1 MGARERL
8 LARVAVHIARGGT
21 VETAAVFSQCRV
33 ATGTAT
39 SEAHAVRMRMCPP
52 APVILGVQ
60 IFDAGAYDPAPLEAI
75 RLTHRHEAT
84 DRAGLD

>member
-1 MGARERL
+1 MGARKRL

-21 VETAAVFSQCRV
+21 IETAADFSQYRV
-33 ATGTAT
+33 ATAT